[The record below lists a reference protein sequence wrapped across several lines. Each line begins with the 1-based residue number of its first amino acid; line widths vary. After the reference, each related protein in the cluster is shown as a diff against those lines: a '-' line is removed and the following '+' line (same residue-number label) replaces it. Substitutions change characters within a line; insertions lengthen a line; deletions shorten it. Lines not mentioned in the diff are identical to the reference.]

1 MNRAFVI
8 ILCLII
14 PFLLWIGTR
23 TIKSIQ
29 YNQNCGGYL
38 KRAADSNTV
47 DQAKEQLK
55 IAITYM
61 ENNNLTSGYTSV
73 LWKTPDEDVGFW
85 YKNIKTAYDELEKIS
100 PDASQLEKTNVLM
113 KLRETL
119 LDNGESGTIVTE
131 PDGISVFPNNVAF
144 AIFGT
149 ISLIL
154 LLLPI
159 LIVPSMSLL

>member
-14 PFLLWIGTR
+14 PFLWIGTR

-154 LLLPI
+154 LLPI

>member
-154 LLLPI
+154 LLPI